1 MPSPRLYDARLQA
14 GFAEGQVVGNRD
26 ARPGTFTDFRA
37 KRAARFDLRLGIGT
51 TPTTDTALNV
61 ATNAS
66 TVGTSQAGVRM
77 RATASSAATVEFD
90 QYTAE
95 GATQAA
101 AFTVAAV
108 RGFHAKNVT
117 KGAGSTVTAQMGVDV
132 DDLTSG
138 AANYAYRGR
147 VASGASK
154 YNLFMDGTAVN
165 HLAGNLLLGTTTD
178 GMTAGGSLAIAQDF
192 AHRGT
197 KAGFYN
203 TAPITKPA
211 ITGNRN
217 GNAAVA
223 SAITQLVALGLATD
237 STTNTAPTVT
247 GSRGGNTAL
256 ASLLTTLAS
265 LGIITDSTT

>member
-1 MPSPRLYDARLQA
+1 MPAPRLYDARLQA

-26 ARPGTFTDFRA
+26 ARSGTFTDFRA
-37 KRAARFDLRLGIGT
+37 KRAARFDLRLGIGA
-51 TPTTDTALNV
+51 TPTTDAALNV

-66 TVGTSQAGVRM
+66 TVGTSQAGVRV
-77 RATASSAATVEFD
+77 RSTASSAATAEFD

-117 KGAGSTVTAQMGVDV
+117 KGAGSTITAQMGVDV

-147 VASGASK
+147 VLSGASK

-178 GMTAGGSLAIAQDF
+178 GMTAGGSVAIAQDL

-211 ITGNRN
+211 ITGNLTTVP
-217 GNAAVA
+217 AAQSIVQ
-223 SAITQLVALGLATD
+223 QLAALGLVTN
-237 STTNTAPTVT
+237 STTNST
-247 GSRGGNTAL
+247 TAL
-256 ASLLTTLAS
+256 PAAATDLPTALTLVNAIRALLIASGYAS
-265 LGIITDSTT
+265 